1 MSRSLAAL
9 MFLGSALLTVTA
21 GCASE
26 TDDQG
31 GDIESGE
38 DALTHRAR
46 DAWFYDGPLPTLE
59 KPVVTVSLKGH
70 TARVSGLLPA
80 GAQAPNLPHLKSKV
94 ENGRTRIDVVYP
106 IATGAQA
113 SYNAPAGSYEFQS
126 ARPWRP
132 DGQTTSSFGTSFVT
146 WGGFPFL
153 AYRGGIALHGPIST
167 QNSAAGVDVF
177 YLRRGMVSHGCNRMN
192 GEHVTEVAHL
202 VGVNMRKVWVAD
214 QIYEDP
220 STADARVN
228 VIKDAYDQYDG
239 KPIDVDYATDTG
251 VTRPQG
257 SVMFGSWVATETA
270 DGSDLPLSLKW
281 EGGVAGKAYVF
292 KEHAL
297 PNMVCSFPEALLQTA
312 NPAKNRK
319 EGAMRTWA
327 KANGGVVPK
336 GICEK
341 KACVIEKL
349 KTTTDAS
356 SCFR

>member
-1 MSRSLAAL
+1 MSRFSLAAL
-9 MFLGSALLTVTA
+9 MFMGAASCLAV
-21 GCASE
+21 GCAGE

-31 GDIESGE
+31 ADLESGE

-46 DAWFYDGPLPTLE
+46 DAWFYDGPLSALE
-59 KPVVTVSLKGH
+59 GPQVFVSLKGH

-80 GAQAPNLPHLKSKV
+80 GVQAPNLPHLKAKA
-94 ENGRTRIDVVYP
+94 EGNRTRVDIVYP
-106 IATGAQA
+106 IATGAEA
-113 SYNAPAGSYEFQS
+113 RYNAPAGDYVFER

-153 AYRGGIALHGPIST
+153 AYNGGIAFHGPITT
-167 QNSAAGVDVF
+167 QTSAAGVDVF
-177 YLRRGMVSHGCNRMN
+177 YLKRGTVSHGCNRMN
-192 GEHVTEVAHL
+192 GEHVTELAHL
-202 VGVNMRKVWVAD
+202 VGIDMRKVWVAD
-214 QIYEDP
+214 QIYENP
-220 STADARVN
+220 STNRAKVTI
-228 VIKDAYDQYDG
+228 IKDAYDTYGG
-239 KPIDVDYATDTG
+239 KPIDVDYATDVG

-270 DGSDLPLSLKW
+270 DGSDLPASMKW
-281 EGGVAGKAYVF
+281 EGGVSGRPYVF
-292 KEHAL
+292 KEHTL

-312 NPAKNRK
+312 NAARNRK

-327 KANGGVVPK
+327 RANGGVVPK
-336 GICEK
+336 GICSK

-349 KTTTDAS
+349 KTSTDAG